1 MRVLYFSLRIAPA
14 IFRAWAAEFL
24 KSSIYGRVQMKKL
37 LWFLFLLLAGCT
49 GIPQGLT
56 VVEDFSLNRYLGTW
70 HEIARLDNRFEKE
83 LDPVSATYSL
93 AADGSVKVVNKGYD
107 LNKKEWKTIQ
117 GRGVFLDDKKTT
129 QGALKVSFFG
139 PFYASYNVIDLD
151 RAGYRWAMVCGRD
164 KSYFWIL
171 SKDSVMAQGQ
181 LSELVAKAAT
191 LGFDTAKLR
200 YLGKKP

>member
-1 MRVLYFSLRIAPA
+1 
-14 IFRAWAAEFL
+14 
-24 KSSIYGRVQMKKL
+24 MKKL
-37 LWFLFLLLAGCT
+37 FLIFFFLLAGCT
-49 GIPQGLT
+49 GIPQGIT
-56 VVEDFSLNRYLGTW
+56 VVEDFALDRYLGTW

-93 AADGSVKVVNKGYD
+93 APDGSVKVVNKGYD
-107 LNKKEWKTIQ
+107 LKKQEWKTIE
-117 GRGVFLDDKKTT
+117 GHGVFLDDRNPS

-171 SKDSVMAQGQ
+171 SKDTVMAPAQ
-181 LSELVAKAAT
+181 LKALVAKAAT

-200 YLGKKP
+200 YPGRQNP

>member
-1 MRVLYFSLRIAPA
+1 
-14 IFRAWAAEFL
+14 
-24 KSSIYGRVQMKKL
+24 MKKL
-37 LWFLFLLLAGCT
+37 LLFLFLLLAGCT
-49 GIPQGLT
+49 GIPQGIT
-56 VVEDFSLNRYLGTW
+56 VVDDFSLNRYLGTW

-171 SKDSVMAQGQ
+171 SKDSVMEQGQ
-181 LSELVAKAAT
+181 LKALVAKATT
-191 LGFDTAKLR
+191 LGFDTARLR
-200 YLGKKP
+200 YLGKRKP

>member
-1 MRVLYFSLRIAPA
+1 
-14 IFRAWAAEFL
+14 
-24 KSSIYGRVQMKKL
+24 MKKL
-37 LWFLFLLLAGCT
+37 LLLVVLLLAGCT
-49 GIPQGLT
+49 GIPKGIT

-93 AADGSVKVVNKGYD
+93 APDGSVKVVNKGYD
-107 LNKKEWKTIQ
+107 LKKQEWKTIQ
-117 GRGVFLDDKKTT
+117 GRGVFLDAKNST

-151 RAGYRWAMVCGRD
+151 KAGYRWAMVCGRD

-171 SKDSVMAQGQ
+171 SKDPVMEQGQ
-181 LSELVAKAAT
+181 LDALVARAAAF
-191 LGFDTAKLR
+191 GFDTAKLR
-200 YLGKKP
+200 YLGRKP

>member
-1 MRVLYFSLRIAPA
+1 
-14 IFRAWAAEFL
+14 
-24 KSSIYGRVQMKKL
+24 MKKL
-37 LWFLFLLLAGCT
+37 LLFLFLLLAGCT
-49 GIPQGLT
+49 GIPQGIT
-56 VVEDFSLNRYLGTW
+56 VVDDFSLNRYLGTW

-117 GRGVFLDDKKTT
+117 GRGVFLDDKNTT

-171 SKDSVMAQGQ
+171 SKDSVMEQG
-181 LSELVAKAAT
+181 LLNALVAKAAT
-191 LGFDTAKLR
+191 LGFDTARLR
-200 YLGKKP
+200 YLGKQKP

>member
-1 MRVLYFSLRIAPA
+1 MINQNSL
-14 IFRAWAAEFL
+14 
-24 KSSIYGRVQMKKL
+24 MKKL
-37 LWFLFLLLAGCT
+37 LLLVFVLLAGCT
-49 GIPQGLT
+49 GVPEGIK
-56 VVEDFSLNRYLGTW
+56 VVDDFSLNRYLGTW
-70 HEIARLDNRFEKE
+70 HEIVRLDNRFEKE

-107 LNKKEWKTIQ
+107 LKKKEWKTIQ
-117 GRGVFLDDKKTT
+117 GRGVFVDDKNTT

-171 SKDSVMAQGQ
+171 SKDSVMEQTQ
-181 LSELVAKAAT
+181 LKALVAKAAT
-191 LGFDTAKLR
+191 LGFDTARLR
-200 YLGKKP
+200 YLGKKQQ

>member
-1 MRVLYFSLRIAPA
+1 
-14 IFRAWAAEFL
+14 
-24 KSSIYGRVQMKKL
+24 MKKL
-37 LWFLFLLLAGCT
+37 LLLFFILLAGCT
-49 GIPQGLT
+49 GIPQGIT
-56 VVEDFSLNRYLGTW
+56 VVDNFSLGRYLGTW
-70 HEIARLDNRFEKE
+70 HEIARLDNRFEKA

-93 AADGSVKVVNKGYD
+93 APDGSVIVLNKGYN
-107 LNKKEWKTIQ
+107 LKKKEWKTIQ
-117 GRGVFLDDKKTT
+117 GRGLFLDDKNTT

-171 SKDSVMAQGQ
+171 SKDPVMEPGQ
-181 LSELVAKAAT
+181 LKALVAKATT

-200 YLGKKP
+200 YLGKHKP

>member
-1 MRVLYFSLRIAPA
+1 MSFLYDRELNSEFCWQYLLTIMIKWSL
-14 IFRAWAAEFL
+14 F
-24 KSSIYGRVQMKKL
+24 MKKL
-37 LWFLFLLLAGCT
+37 LLLLALLLAGCT
-49 GIPQGLT
+49 GIPQGIT
-56 VVEDFSLNRYLGTW
+56 VVDDFSLNRYLGTW
-70 HEIARLDNRFEKE
+70 HEIVRLDNRFEKE

-93 AADGSVKVVNKGYD
+93 APDGSVKVENKGYD
-107 LNKKEWKTIQ
+107 LKKKEWKTIQ

-171 SKDSVMAQGQ
+171 SKDPVMEPGQ
-181 LSELVAKAAT
+181 LSTLVAKAAK
-191 LGFDTAKLR
+191 LGFDTSRLR
-200 YLGKKP
+200 YLHNKP